1 MSQKTE
7 NKAKKPEKK
16 KQKKKATQE
25 GRNADGTFAIGN
37 NFSTIYKDEFAD
49 QLIEFFKQPL
59 TRTEM
64 KKTYFK
70 GELSSETPIEFAND
84 FPTMGMFARSIGV
97 SVSAIKA
104 WAGVTEDEKYKHD
117 RFALAYACVKEWA
130 EGMLESG
137 AIAGKLDSNMA
148 KFVLTNDYGKKD
160 SKTVETSLAGID
172 EKTLAVIERVS
183 KRLGNG

>member
-7 NKAKKPEKK
+7 NKAKKPEKEK
-16 KQKKKATQE
+16 
-25 GRNADGTFAIGN
+25 RNPDGTFAKGN
-37 NFSTIYKDEFAD
+37 DFAEKYD
-49 QLIEFFKQPL
+49 DSYADKLIEFFSQPL
-59 TRTEM
+59 TRTEYERSYYQNGQI
-64 KKTYFK
+64 KDEYPVEIT
-70 GELSSETPIEFAND
+70 TD

-97 SVSAIKA
+97 SVSALKA
-104 WAGVTEDEKYKHD
+104 WAGITKDDKYKHD
-117 RFALAYACVKEWA
+117 RFASAYARVKEWA